1 MKQFTQYLELVNM
14 TEWLMIA
21 VILVLA
27 ASLFSMRRQ
36 RKLQQ
41 QQSVLMQSLQ
51 RDLRAL
57 ANAAVGVGERVLVVE
72 RQQRKQLQVAP
83 TPASPQPGSIQ
94 PVELYDTANQPYEQ
108 AIRMAQ
114 SGASVDDI
122 VNICGLSL
130 SEAELISMMHR
141 LDKAS

>member
-1 MKQFTQYLELVNM
+1 MEQLTRYLELLNM

-21 VILVLA
+21 VIMVLV
-27 ASLFSMRRQ
+27 ASLVSMRRQ

-41 QQSVLMQSLQ
+41 QQSLSMQSLQ

-72 RQQRKQLQVAP
+72 RQQRKQQQVVP
-83 TPASPQPGSIQ
+83 TQPTSIQ

-114 SGASVDDI
+114 NGASVDDI
-122 VNICGLSL
+122 VNICGLSV
-130 SEAELISMMHR
+130 SEAELITMMHR